1 MNLANL
7 PGEDDDAG
15 KSVEFD
21 FHQIVFHFS
30 VGKLLVQIVLTVA
43 KKYIKNC
50 IINSKLFLFQL
61 LFLGHHGRHSG
72 DAGAGGG
79 NSEENSSFVSGGV
92 GEKRTRFVLNI
103 ILISAR

>member
-21 FHQIVFHFS
+21 FHQYVFHFA
-30 VGKLLVQIVLTVA
+30 VGKLLVSIVLIVA
-43 KKYIKNC
+43 KKNC
-50 IINSKLFLFQL
+50 LINSQLFS
-61 LFLGHHGRHSG
+61 GHHGRHSG

-103 ILISAR
+103 ILI